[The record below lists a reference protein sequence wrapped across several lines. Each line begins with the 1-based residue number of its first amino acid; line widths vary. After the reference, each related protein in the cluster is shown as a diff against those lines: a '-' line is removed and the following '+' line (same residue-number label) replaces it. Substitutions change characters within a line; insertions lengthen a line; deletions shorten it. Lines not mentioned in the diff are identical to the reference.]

1 MVYFISETYIR
12 ENTVFN
18 QNLDIK
24 DIVQNIDPAQDM
36 YIQPILGTNFYNYL
50 LDSYSAQTL
59 TTDETTLVMHIKP
72 ALAYRAAEMALPF
85 IQYQIKNKGPQ
96 SQFGDNSAGV
106 DQTVLSYLRN
116 ELKNRAEFY
125 ETRLKNYLCQNSNLF
140 SGYTSSTNTNVDMR
154 PNINASGYDSGFAT
168 YPTYYNRNCNGF
180 NGFFNNNIY

>member
-36 YIQPILGTNFYNYL
+36 FIQPILGTTFYESL
-50 LDSYSAQTL
+50 LNSYSAQTL
-59 TTDETTLVMHIKP
+59 TVDETTLVMHIKP

-96 SQFGDNSAGV
+96 SQFGDNSAQV

-140 SGYTSSTNTNVDMR
+140 SGYTSNNNVDMR
-154 PNINASGYDSGFAT
+154 PDALASGYDSGFAT
-168 YPTYYNRNCNGF
+168 YPTYFNRNCNGF